1 MQEHDTLKSI
11 NKDSNERLRKNAKYY
26 DEVFSK
32 FDEEKIERKENIIK
46 NNDNN
51 YNNKNINYNNYN
63 NIRSNYTNMQNANS
77 NVNMNTNANNNAY
90 NTQNRL
96 RQNIQF
102 EEDIE
107 EIRIPKKHKKNLKWD
122 MTPLDLIIYIFI
134 LVMFIF
140 SVIMIISSR

>member
-46 NNDNN
+46 NNNNN
-51 YNNKNINYNNYN
+51 YNYNNNYNSYN
-63 NIRSNYTNMQNANS
+63 NIRSNYTNMQNANR
-77 NVNMNTNANNNAY
+77 NVNMNTNNNAY

-107 EIRIPKKHKKNLKWD
+107 EIGIPKKHKKNLKWD
-122 MTPLDLIIYIFI
+122 MTPLDLIIYVFI